1 MTRSTRLNIFSVAAL
16 GVMATVVP
24 LAAGSASASTGP
36 GAMAHVPAGI
46 NAAALPHAVRTGTTP
61 PSTKETV
68 SFIMK
73 EQHQPVLSAA
83 VEHGLHSYLSV
94 KSFASIYGQS
104 WANISALQNY
114 LAGFHIKTTVDAD
127 NVDVVSH
134 GTAGDYERAL
144 GVTQF
149 QYHVPQIASR
159 AGLMAIP
166 AQNVHGTS
174 GQPSLPAGI
183 ASHVTAI
190 LGLTNYGPFGSQAVH
205 ADTSIAKPQP
215 SSTNS
220 CVKIS
225 GLEDGCK
232 TVTDFASNY
241 GLDSLYSK
249 GYNGTG
255 QTIAIVTLAALD
267 RAAPAHYWNDI
278 AHIPSTG
285 RTLTVTN
292 VDGGPGA
299 PSDAAGSGE
308 TDIDVE
314 QSGGLAPGA
323 NVIVYQAP
331 NDDTGFADAFFDAAS
346 QNIAGSVSASWLESE
361 TFLQAEVASGLE
373 TPAYEAAFDE
383 AFLEIAAQGQSGFI
397 ASGDWAAYTATADI
411 GTTNLSVG
419 ASPDSPYITAA
430 GGTTMPWSGTFTG
443 PGGSS
448 SVSVTQQRTW
458 GWDYLWPTIA
468 TVNGAPLASVAE
480 SEVIGSGGGFSAI
493 EKRPSYQMG
502 VSGVNNFHAVQ
513 YLTPTDPQT
522 VGGIT
527 EPTEFTFNPTPSVTT
542 GTGSGRAMPD
552 LAADA
557 DPYSGYLLYNPSA
570 VATGQPA
577 LQGGWGGTSFVAPQL
592 NGSAAVINSFV
603 GHRVGLW
610 NPAIYAFAQG
620 SSSPF
625 TPLQSSGTNSDNLYY
640 TGNPGQ
646 LFNQGS
652 GLGIPNLGTLGEDFA
667 MPSGGT
673 RH

>member
-16 GVMATVVP
+16 GMMATVVP

-68 SFIMK
+68 SSIMK

-83 VEHGLHSYLSV
+83 VEHGLHSFLSV

-144 GVTQF
+144 GVTEF

-215 SSTNS
+215 DSTNS

-249 GYNGTG
+249 GYDGTG

-299 PSDAAGSGE
+299 PSDAGGSGE

-331 NDDTGFADAFFDAAS
+331 NDETGFADAFFEAAS
-346 QNIAGSVSASWLESE
+346 RNIAGSVSASWLESE
-361 TFLQAEVASGLE
+361 TFLQA
-373 TPAYEAAFDE
+373 
-383 AFLEIAAQGQSGFI
+383 
-397 ASGDWAAYTATADI
+397 
-411 GTTNLSVG
+411 
-419 ASPDSPYITAA
+419 
-430 GGTTMPWSGTFTG
+430 
-443 PGGSS
+443 
-448 SVSVTQQRTW
+448 
-458 GWDYLWPTIA
+458 
-468 TVNGAPLASVAE
+468 
-480 SEVIGSGGGFSAI
+480 
-493 EKRPSYQMG
+493 
-502 VSGVNNFHAVQ
+502 
-513 YLTPTDPQT
+513 
-522 VGGIT
+522 
-527 EPTEFTFNPTPSVTT
+527 
-542 GTGSGRAMPD
+542 
-552 LAADA
+552 
-557 DPYSGYLLYNPSA
+557 
-570 VATGQPA
+570 
-577 LQGGWGGTSFVAPQL
+577 
-592 NGSAAVINSFV
+592 
-603 GHRVGLW
+603 
-610 NPAIYAFAQG
+610 
-620 SSSPF
+620 
-625 TPLQSSGTNSDNLYY
+625 
-640 TGNPGQ
+640 
-646 LFNQGS
+646 
-652 GLGIPNLGTLGEDFA
+652 
-667 MPSGGT
+667 
-673 RH
+673 

>member
-1 MTRSTRLNIFSVAAL
+1 
-16 GVMATVVP
+16 MATVVP

-36 GAMAHVPAGI
+36 GAMTHVPAGI

-61 PSTKETV
+61 ASTKETV

-94 KSFASIYGQS
+94 KSFASIYGQP
-104 WANISALQNY
+104 WAHISALQNY
-114 LAGFHIKTTVDAD
+114 LAGFHITTTVDAD
-127 NVDVVSH
+127 NVDVISH
-134 GTAGDYERAL
+134 GTAADYERAL
-144 GVTQF
+144 GVTEF

-159 AGLMAIP
+159 GGLMAIP
-166 AQNVHGTS
+166 AQNVHGTT
-174 GQPSLPAGI
+174 GEPSLPASI

-205 ADTSIAKPQP
+205 ASTSIAKPQP

-225 GLEDGCK
+225 GLEDACK
-232 TVTDFASNY
+232 TVTDFAANY

-255 QTIAIVTLAALD
+255 QTVAIVTLAALN
-267 RAAPAHYWNDI
+267 RGAPEHYWNDI

-285 RTLTVTN
+285 RTVTVDN

-383 AFLEIAAQGQSGFI
+383 AFLEMAAQGQSGFI

-430 GGTTMPWSGTFTG
+430 GGTTMPWSGTFSG
-443 PGGSS
+443 PGGTS

-458 GWDYLWPTIA
+458 GWDYFWPTIA
-468 TVNGAPLASVAE
+468 KVTGEPLANVAE
-480 SEVIGSGGGFSAI
+480 SEVIGSGGGFSQI

-570 VATGQPA
+570 VAAGGKA

-592 NGSAAVINSFV
+592 NGSTAVINSFV

-620 SSSPF
+620 SNSPF

-652 GLGIPNLGTLGEDFA
+652 GLGIPNLGTLAEDFA
-667 MPSGGT
+667 MPSGAT